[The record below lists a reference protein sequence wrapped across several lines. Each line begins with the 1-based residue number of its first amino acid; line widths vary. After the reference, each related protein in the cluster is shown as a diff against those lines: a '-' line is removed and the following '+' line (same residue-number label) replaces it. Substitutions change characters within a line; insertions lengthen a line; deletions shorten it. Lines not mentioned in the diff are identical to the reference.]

1 MKTQNKRLCIYP
13 KDITLITGKSY
24 RYSARLLQKIRT
36 KLKKDKNEFI
46 SVEEFCQ
53 YTSLKLEQVERFI
66 IGWLIKVSGISFGT
80 AIDTF
85 MNRLEI
91 GGFFM
96 FKTTELWG

>member
-36 KLKKDKNEFI
+36 ELKKDKNEFI
-46 SVEEFCQ
+46 TVEEFCQ

-66 IGWLIKVSGISFGT
+66 IG
-80 AIDTF
+80 
-85 MNRLEI
+85 
-91 GGFFM
+91 
-96 FKTTELWG
+96 

>member
-1 MKTQNKRLCIYP
+1 MINK
-13 KDITLITGKSY
+13 SM
-24 RYSARLLQKIRT
+24 
-36 KLKKDKNEFI
+36 
-46 SVEEFCQ
+46 
-53 YTSLKLEQVERFI
+53 
-66 IGWLIKVSGISFGT
+66 GISFGT